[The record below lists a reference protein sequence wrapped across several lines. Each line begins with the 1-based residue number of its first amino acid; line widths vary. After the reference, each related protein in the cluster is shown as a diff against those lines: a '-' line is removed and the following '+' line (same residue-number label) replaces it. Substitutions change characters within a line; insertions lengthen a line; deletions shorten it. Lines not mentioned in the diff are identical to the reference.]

1 MVFFTVT
8 TTMSTTRRPSII
20 YKISSV
26 ITGLAF
32 VPVLLDVFSF
42 EYAELVKLVYIV
54 VKAVLEGIK
63 FFKRLLINKFRRG
76 SVIVDMD
83 ITFYS
88 TKDTPKESEVQQIV
102 DNAIQSATFTI
113 EASTTALTVTDTTI
127 GTFAN
132 VGTIKPL
139 TATTTG
145 SELTKG
151 YNNTVTFKIVITID
165 EPYESILSDPESA
178 GFQEM
183 RNRFVTFLEPICK
196 NVTGCREIVV
206 NSFYEGSIV
215 ADIDVIFQK
224 TETTPNAQMIE
235 GYIIKAKDDGLAP
248 FIIQS
253 LKVTRKDQEK
263 VGGKVEAWKIALIV
277 GFGVMTLFM
286 VFLSALVSIECIL

>member
-1 MVFFTVT
+1 
-8 TTMSTTRRPSII
+8 MSTTPRPCVI

-26 ITGLAF
+26 INGLAF
-32 VPVLLDVFSF
+32 VPALLNAVSY
-42 EYAELVKLVYIV
+42 EHVELISDIYIV
-54 VKAVLEGIK
+54 VKALFDGIK
-63 FFKRLLINKFRRG
+63 FFKRVFVRKFRRG

-88 TKDTPKESEVQQIV
+88 TKDTPKESEVQQMV

-113 EASTTALTVTDTTI
+113 KASTTAMTVTDTTP
-127 GTFAN
+127 GTFAD

-145 SELTKG
+145 SEFTNG

-165 EPYESILSDPESA
+165 EPYESIFSDPESA

-196 NVTGCREIVV
+196 NVSGCREIVV

-235 GYIIKAKDDGLAP
+235 GYIVKAKDDGLAP

-253 LKVTRKDQEK
+253 LKVTEKDQKK
-263 VGGKVEAWKIALIV
+263 VDGEVEEWKIALIV
-277 GFGVMTLFM
+277 GFGVMTLFI
-286 VFLSALVSIECIL
+286 VFLSALVSIKYIL